1 MKRHDIFTIHTTPF
15 YAYRKQVILQ
25 QAQKLKQVFPDFDI
39 LYSIKTNPFFPILQ
53 TISEFGLGSDAAS
66 AKEVSESR
74 RAGIPAEKI
83 YFSAPGK
90 TRDELEDVI
99 GRCQIIADSFHELDL
114 CNRLAQEKH
123 AVLPIGIRVNPA
135 FSMDGTEG
143 GPSQFGIDEE
153 QLLSPQ
159 VFEDFP
165 ALRPTGIHVHIQ
177 SQILDVDQ
185 LVAYYAHVLT
195 LALRLEHLW
204 DTKFSY
210 INFGSGLGIVYDPD
224 TQKPVDLDVLQKKA
238 ATVFDAFRP
247 RLQAKFLLESGRF
260 LVGESGVYV
269 TEIMDI
275 KISRGKTYYIVKN
288 GTNGF
293 FRPVMKEL
301 MTKDHQTPSGSAEPF
316 YTGPNITQVSLLAER
331 EGTETVDIVGSL
343 CSRYDILASNVTL
356 PRAEVGDRLL
366 FTNAGSYGYTL
377 SPLLFGSQTPPDQ
390 LWLEHETEI

>member
-1 MKRHDIFTIHTTPF
+1 
-15 YAYRKQVILQ
+15 
-25 QAQKLKQVFPDFDI
+25 
-39 LYSIKTNPFFPILQ
+39 
-53 TISEFGLGSDAAS
+53 
-66 AKEVSESR
+66 
-74 RAGIPAEKI
+74 
-83 YFSAPGK
+83 
-90 TRDELEDVI
+90 
-99 GRCQIIADSFHELDL
+99 
-114 CNRLAQEKH
+114 
-123 AVLPIGIRVNPA
+123 
-135 FSMDGTEG
+135 MDGTEG

-153 QLLSPQ
+153 QLFSPHA
-159 VFEDFP
+159 FDDFP

-177 SQILDVDQ
+177 SQILDADQ
-185 LVAYYAHVLT
+185 LTAYYAHVLT

-204 DTKFSY
+204 DTKLSY

-224 TQKPVDLDVLQKKA
+224 TQNPLDLDALQKKVS
-238 ATVFDAFRP
+238 TVFDAFRP

-288 GTNGF
+288 GANGF
-293 FRPVMKEL
+293 FRPVIKEL
-301 MTKDHQTPSGSAEPF
+301 MTKDQHTPSPAEPF
-316 YTGPNITQVSLLAER
+316 YTCSNISQVTLLADR
-331 EGTETVDIVGSL
+331 EGTETVDIVGGL
-343 CSRYDILASNVTL
+343 CSRYDLLASNVTL

>member
-1 MKRHDIFTIHTTPF
+1 MKRHDIFTIHAAPF
-15 YAYRKQVILQ
+15 YAYRKQVILR
-25 QAQKLKQVFPDFDI
+25 QAQKLKQVFPDFEI

-53 TISEFGLGSDAAS
+53 TISEFGLGADAAS

-74 RAGIPAEKI
+74 RAGIPSERI

-99 GRCQIIADSFHELDL
+99 GRCHIIADSFHELDL

-123 AVLPIGIRVNPA
+123 AVLPIGIRINPA
-135 FSMDGTEG
+135 FSMEGTEG

-153 QLLSPQ
+153 QLLSSHA
-159 VFEDFP
+159 FDDFP

-177 SQILDVDQ
+177 SQILDADQ
-185 LVAYYAHVLT
+185 LTAYYAHVLT

-224 TQKPVDLDVLQKKA
+224 TQKPLDLDALQRKIS
-238 ATVFDAFRP
+238 TVFDAFRP

-301 MTKDHQTPSGSAEPF
+301 MTKDQYTPAPAEPF
-316 YTGPNITQVSLLAER
+316 YTCPNISQVTLLADR
-331 EGTETVDIVGSL
+331 EGTETVDIVGGL
-343 CSRYDILASNVTL
+343 CSRYDLLASNVTL

-390 LWLEHETEI
+390 LWLEHEIDI